1 MRKIGIIILLA
12 LLFLNGTAA
21 MQISNPG
28 PNLEEK
34 AVKRVAPVYPP
45 LAKRKRVQGKV
56 VLGLQVSGDGTVSGM
71 DFLEGNA
78 LFKPASMEAAKQWVF
93 QKSSGGMSGHIVF
106 RFQLEEQ

>member
-1 MRKIGIIILLA
+1 
-12 LLFLNGTAA
+12 
-21 MQISNPG
+21 MQTSNPG

-34 AVKRVAPVYPP
+34 AVKKVAPVYPP

-56 VLGLQVSGDGTVSGM
+56 MVGLQVSADGTVSSM

-93 QKSSGGMSGHIVF
+93 QKSTSGMSGHIVF